1 MMGWIIGLT
10 GGIASGKSLVSRT
23 LEELGVKVIDA
34 DEIGR
39 EIMAKD
45 ALVKEEVVRVFG
57 DEVLKEAGEIDR
69 EKLGR
74 IIFRD
79 LNRRRILEEILH
91 PRIQAQMWEK
101 VQDCVGDVVL
111 DVPLLIEKGEHEK
124 VDVVVVVYIARE
136 VQIQRLMRRDGIS
149 RDEAIM
155 RIETQLPLEKKV
167 FYAHYVINN
176 NGSMEETREQAIRFY
191 KSIRGKEVS

>member
-1 MMGWIIGLT
+1 MGWIIGLT

-23 LEELGVKVIDA
+23 LAELGVKVIDA

>member
-23 LEELGVKVIDA
+23 LAELGVKVIDA